1 MKTSDNGRKF
11 IEGWEG
17 LFLHAYD
24 DGTGVWTI
32 GYGHT
37 SAAGPPKVYP
47 GMKIT
52 HEQADEI
59 LASDLA
65 AVEIN
70 VNNNVDLPIN
80 QNQFDAFVSFD
91 FNTGGLDRSSALR
104 AFNLN
109 RSDLVSGDLMKW
121 VYAGGRVLKGL
132 VRRRIAE
139 GRLFNESPATLA

>member
-1 MKTSDNGRKF
+1 
-11 IEGWEG
+11 
-17 LFLHAYD
+17 
-24 DGTGVWTI
+24 
-32 GYGHT
+32 
-37 SAAGPPKVYP
+37 
-47 GMKIT
+47 MKIT
-52 HEQADEI
+52 QEQADEI

-70 VNNNVDLPIN
+70 VNDNVTVHIN

-91 FNTGGLDRSSALR
+91 FNTSGLDRSSALR

-109 RSDLVSGDLMKW
+109 RPDLVPEDLMKW

-139 GRLFNESPATLA
+139 GKLFNENSSIVT